1 MQLHFFWIEK
11 FGAGDRP
18 GQYGMRR
25 SHEKEMMDLPEIS
38 ADLLEEDLRNLRTI
52 NRYLGGYRGLL
63 WCMERLINPM
73 ESNRFSLLDV
83 GTGSGDMPLAIVRWA
98 RRRGICST
106 VVGLEPHPTTA
117 AVARG
122 QTRGFPEVSIVRGNG
137 FAPPFPPRSFDF
149 VFVSQVLHHFS
160 EDEIVALLK
169 IWSGVARR
177 AVLVSDLIRH
187 PLAYQG
193 IRLLTRLFTRN
204 EMTRTDAPL
213 SVRRS
218 FTLPEWKNLFN
229 RTGIGEFDLFSF
241 FPFRLLALFPLQR

>member
-1 MQLHFFWIEK
+1 
-11 FGAGDRP
+11 
-18 GQYGMRR
+18 
-25 SHEKEMMDLPEIS
+25 MMDLPGIPAS
-38 ADLLEEDLRNLRTI
+38 LLEEDLKNLRAI
-52 NRYLGGYRGLL
+52 NRYLGACRGLL
-63 WCMERLINPM
+63 WCLERLIKPM
-73 ESNRFSLLDV
+73 ENTRFSLLDV
-83 GTGSGDMPLAIVRWA
+83 GTGSADMPLAIVRWA
-98 RRRGICST
+98 QRRGISST
-106 VVGLEPHPTTA
+106 VVGLEPHPITA
-117 AVARG
+117 AIARR
-122 QTRGFPEVSIVRGNG
+122 QTRAFPEVSIVRGNG

-160 EDEIVALLK
+160 EHEIVALLK
-169 IWSGVARR
+169 IWSGLARR

-218 FTLPEWKNLFN
+218 FTLPEWKELFS
-229 RTGIGEFDLFSF
+229 RAGIGEFELFSF